1 MTTRHD
7 TIRAIVGTLVDG
19 RYYPNNF
26 PQERTAPTWPAIRGT
41 IISRDNE
48 LDQCGAGTDDDDD
61 VRVQLDIVASTYD
74 ALDALRIS
82 VWDAMSAADPPWIRQ
97 PGSFETWDSEARVHR
112 VSTDFIL
119 HQSTPD

>member
-1 MTTRHD
+1 MTRHD
-7 TIRAIVGTLVDG
+7 TIRAIVGALVSG
-19 RYYPNNF
+19 RYYPNAF

-61 VRVQLDIVASTYD
+61 VRVQLDIVAITYD

-82 VWDAMSAADPPWIRQ
+82 VWDAMAEAGWMRQ
-97 PGSFETWDSEARVHR
+97 PGAFETWDSEARVHR
-112 VSTDFIL
+112 ASTDFIL